1 MHMRKCGSE
10 KQCEP
15 KVIWV
20 SGRSCSLMDT
30 DEITALVGVIANS
43 NRIRIY
49 LMSPM
54 MLMHYYTYVIDMKS

>member
-1 MHMRKCGSE
+1 
-10 KQCEP
+10 
-15 KVIWV
+15 
-20 SGRSCSLMDT
+20 MDT